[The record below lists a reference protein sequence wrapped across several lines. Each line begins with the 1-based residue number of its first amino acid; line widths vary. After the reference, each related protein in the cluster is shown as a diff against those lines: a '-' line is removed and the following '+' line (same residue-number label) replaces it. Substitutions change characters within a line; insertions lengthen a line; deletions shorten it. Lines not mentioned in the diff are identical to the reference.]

1 MLKIIAISITIIITV
16 LLVAAS
22 IMKKEYSISS
32 EIIINKPRNTVFNY
46 VKNIKNQEKYS
57 KWVMADPNV
66 KMDYKGTDGTVGFI
80 AAWKSEIK
88 DVGIGAQEI
97 TQIKDGE
104 RYDVEITFEKPFKG
118 ISTAFTTT
126 EAITENQTKVTTTF
140 NSKTPFPMNLMIPMI
155 KNMLLK
161 DMNENA
167 SNLKKILETQ

>member
-1 MLKIIAISITIIITV
+1 MLKIIVISIVAIIMV
-16 LLVAAS
+16 LIFSALV
-22 IMKKEYSISS
+22 MKKEYSISS

-57 KWVMADPNV
+57 KWVMADSNV
-66 KMDYKGTDGTVGFI
+66 KMEYKGTDGTVGFI
-80 AAWKSEIK
+80 AAWKSELK

-104 RYDVEITFEKPFKG
+104 RYDVEIRFEKPFKG
-118 ISTAFTTT
+118 ISTAYTTT
-126 EAITENQTKVTTTF
+126 EAITDTQTKVTTTF

-161 DMNENA
+161 DMNVNA
-167 SNLKKILETQ
+167 SNLKKILESQ